1 MRLKLRMNPAHIE
14 QTLRNHLERRLRF
27 ALGRFG
33 ERVGNVSVTLSGPEG
48 RMGESRCRIRIEV
61 VPRGSF
67 AVEERGHDLLA
78 AIDRAAGRVGR
89 LFGREIE
96 RARDSRITH
105 DSIRL
110 RAA

>member
-1 MRLKLRMNPAHIE
+1 MHLKLRMNPAQIE
-14 QTLRNHLERRLRF
+14 QALRNHIERRLRF

-33 ERVGNVSVTLSGPEG
+33 DRVGNVTVTLTGPEG
-48 RMGESRCRIRIEV
+48 RAAESRCRIRIEV

-67 AVEERGHDLLA
+67 AVEERGQDLLA
-78 AIDRAAGRVGR
+78 AIDRAAGRIGR

-96 RARDSRITH
+96 RTREAYVTR

>member
-1 MRLKLRMNPAHIE
+1 MHLRLRMNTAHIE
-14 QTLRNHLERRLRF
+14 QVLRGHIERRLRF

-33 ERVGNVSVTLSGPEG
+33 ERVGNVTVTLAGPEG
-48 RMGESRCRIRIEV
+48 RSGESRCRIRIER

-78 AIDRAAGRVGR
+78 AIDRAVGRVGR
-89 LFGREIE
+89 LFGREID
-96 RARDSRITH
+96 RARDEKTTRE
-105 DSIRL
+105 SIRL

>member
-1 MRLKLRMNPAHIE
+1 MHLKLRMNPAHIE
-14 QTLRNHLERRLRF
+14 QVLRNHIERRLRF

-33 ERVGNVSVTLSGPEG
+33 ERVGNVSVTLAGPEG
-48 RMGESRCRIRIEV
+48 RSGESRCRIRIEV

-96 RARDSRITH
+96 RAREAYITR